1 METRLHEVEQELART
16 GKSAA
21 EHEALQSKLL
31 EQLSKQTAQLQ
42 AESAAKADVERQ
54 VAVAE

>member
-1 METRLHEVEQELART
+1 METWLREVEQELVHT
-16 GKSAA
+16 GRSTA

-42 AESAAKADVERQ
+42 AESTAKADVQQQ

>member
-1 METRLHEVEQELART
+1 METRLREVEQELVRT

-42 AESAAKADVERQ
+42 VESAAKVDIE
-54 VAVAE
+54 

>member
-1 METRLHEVEQELART
+1 METRLCEVEQELVRT
-16 GKSAA
+16 GKSTA
-21 EHEALQSKLL
+21 EYEALQSKLL

-42 AESAAKADVERQ
+42 AESTAKADVERQ

>member
-1 METRLHEVEQELART
+1 METWLRAVEQELVRT

-42 AESAAKADVERQ
+42 AEFAAKADVE
-54 VAVAE
+54 

>member
-1 METRLHEVEQELART
+1 METRLCEVEQELVRT
-16 GKSAA
+16 GRPVA

-42 AESAAKADVERQ
+42 AESAAKADVE
-54 VAVAE
+54 